1 MSESSGKRIDEIDA
15 LRGFA
20 LFGILLVN
28 VFVFHAPI
36 KFYGEFY
43 GAFEG
48 VQAMTV
54 NGVVN
59 FAGGKFLFIFAFL
72 FGYGIVLQQNSRP
85 NSFNIYFAKRM
96 AVLLLIGTLHIALFW
111 FGDIL
116 ASYALLGFLVIPL
129 LRLSKSTILVLAIF
143 FILFRPLYYF
153 GVVLFDW
160 PSVQMGQLVSFE
172 EFVSVFQEGSYFEIF
187 KLRMREFVA
196 FIPENLVWYISK
208 TFGLF
213 LVGIYAAR
221 INLFA
226 QMKLNSLKFTQVTL
240 LFISVSVL
248 WNYFKLNVFG
258 LFDLQAQPIWRPIM
272 ISINV
277 FFETTLGLGYILGF
291 SLVFQNSQLLT
302 NILAKT
308 GRLALTNYLL
318 QSLVCVIVFYG
329 FGFGQYAIW
338 EPTDLVLFSAALFGF
353 NVVFSHCYLQYKS
366 VGPLE
371 WLWRK
376 AIGS

>member
-1 MSESSGKRIDEIDA
+1 MSESSGNRIEEIDA

-36 KFYGEFY
+36 KYYGEFY

-48 VQAMTV
+48 VQAMAV

-85 NSFNIYFAKRM
+85 NSFNIYFVKRM
-96 AVLLLIGTLHIALFW
+96 AVLLLIGIVHIALFW

-129 LRLSKSTILVLAIF
+129 LRLSKPTILVLAIF

-160 PSVQMGQLVSFE
+160 PSVQMGELVSLE

-187 KLRMREFVA
+187 KLRMREFGA

-221 INLFA
+221 INLFT
-226 QMKLNSLKFTQVTL
+226 QMKLNSIKFTQLTL
-240 LFISVSVL
+240 LFILVSVL
-248 WNYFKLNVFG
+248 WNYFKLDVFG
-258 LFDLQAQPIWRPIM
+258 LFDLQAQPIWRPIL

-277 FFETTLGLGYILGF
+277 FFETTLGMGYILGF

-308 GRLALTNYLL
+308 GRLALTNYLF
-318 QSLVCVIVFYG
+318 QSLICVIVFYG
-329 FGFGQYAIW
+329 FGFGQYAKW
-338 EPTDLVLFSAALFGF
+338 EPTDLVLFSAALFG
-353 NVVFSHCYLQYKS
+353 
-366 VGPLE
+366 
-371 WLWRK
+371 
-376 AIGS
+376 